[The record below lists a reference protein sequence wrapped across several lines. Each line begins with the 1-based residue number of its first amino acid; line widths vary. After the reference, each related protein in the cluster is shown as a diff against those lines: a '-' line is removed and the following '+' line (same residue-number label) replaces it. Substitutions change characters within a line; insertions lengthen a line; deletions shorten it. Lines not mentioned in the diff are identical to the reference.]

1 VTAAGWP
8 CVLRRLRSGLAAA
21 ATALGAV
28 LSLALLFVG
37 TVAHAHQLRPAILSV
52 EVVDGTTLQVQWVAS
67 VDTPHPYLT
76 VEETGDDLD
85 VSILTGRRLRDIRPI
100 LPEGCEADG
109 SATVTVVDME
119 RRWSWRMQ
127 CVPEALESVTLGVT
141 GLETARADALV
152 RFVPPDGV
160 MRTASLRAGQPTV
173 TWTLSHAN
181 AWMARW
187 GVAVTYLLL
196 GVEHILL
203 GPDHLIFVLL
213 LVLLV
218 RSPSLLLATI
228 TGFTVGHSVT
238 LVMAVMGVVNVP
250 GPPVE
255 ALIALSIVQLA
266 SEVVV
271 QNDTGDAAVARRPWL
286 VSSVFGLLHG
296 LGFAGAL
303 AETGLPSTGLP
314 LALATFNVGV
324 ELGQL
329 LFVAVVLGLM
339 WLTPRRRRAGVA
351 TAMAWLAGLVAGYWL
366 VERTVALLG

>member
-1 VTAAGWP
+1 
-8 CVLRRLRSGLAAA
+8 
-21 ATALGAV
+21 
-28 LSLALLFVG
+28 
-37 TVAHAHQLRPAILSV
+37 
-52 EVVDGTTLQVQWVAS
+52 
-67 VDTPHPYLT
+67 
-76 VEETGDDLD
+76 
-85 VSILTGRRLRDIRPI
+85 
-100 LPEGCEADG
+100 
-109 SATVTVVDME
+109 
-119 RRWSWRMQ
+119 
-127 CVPEALESVTLGVT
+127 
-141 GLETARADALV
+141 
-152 RFVPPDGV
+152 
-160 MRTASLRAGQPTV
+160 
-173 TWTLSHAN
+173 
-181 AWMARW
+181 MARW

-218 RSPSLLLATI
+218 RSPALLLATI

-238 LVMAVMGVVNVP
+238 LVMAVLGVVNVP